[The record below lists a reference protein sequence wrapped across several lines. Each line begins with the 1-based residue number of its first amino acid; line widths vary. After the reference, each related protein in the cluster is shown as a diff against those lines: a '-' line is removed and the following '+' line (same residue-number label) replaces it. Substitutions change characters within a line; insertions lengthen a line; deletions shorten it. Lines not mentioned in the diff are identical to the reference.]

1 VTSNA
6 SHSGPF
12 TMAFRLLL
20 IELGTYPA
28 PGAFYEGTLAR
39 YAGLQ
44 TVLVLL
50 APSFDGSD
58 QSYKALAQ
66 ATGLVPYDL
75 RNRVKAG
82 SWGLIRGVGDAGQ
95 AQELAS
101 KLMALGFPVVLVER
115 QVAHDKDRRSVPVQ
129 GILLGERDFTLRL
142 RDREMKVPYGA
153 LTCIVEGEVQPGRA
167 AQGSR
172 QTPSGTSSGS
182 LRAVVPT
189 LAEVQSFR
197 EAHAA
202 NQVGYL
208 AADLHFATVLWVA
221 RIDSRIFDFGPNRTG
236 NVATDLAN
244 LTNVLGTKCGV
255 RVDRSVRTSS
265 LASFADQPAPMRA
278 QSWPPPSHR
287 TKTDAGDNRFDT
299 YSRLVGEAERVARRT
314 A

>member
-1 VTSNA
+1 MVK
-6 SHSGPF
+6 
-12 TMAFRLLL
+12 
-20 IELGTYPA
+20 
-28 PGAFYEGTLAR
+28 
-39 YAGLQ
+39 
-44 TVLVLL
+44 VLVLL

-58 QSYKALAQ
+58 QGYKVLAQ

-75 RNRVKAG
+75 RSRVKAG
-82 SWGLIRGVGDAGQ
+82 SWGVLRGVGDAGQ

-101 KLMALGFPVVLVER
+101 KLIALGFPVVLVER
-115 QVAHDKDRRSVPVQ
+115 QVAHDKERRAVPVQ
-129 GILLGERDFTLRL
+129 GITLGGSDFTLL
-142 RDREMKVPYGA
+142 LKDRQMTIPYGA

-172 QTPSGTSSGS
+172 QTPSGTSSGA

-197 EAHAA
+197 DTHAA
-202 NQVGYL
+202 SQVGYL

-221 RIDSRIFDFGPNRTG
+221 RIDARIFDFGAERTG
-236 NVATDLAN
+236 NVAVDLAN
-244 LTNVLGTKCGV
+244 LTNVLATKCGV
-255 RVDRSVRTSS
+255 RVDRGVRTSS

-278 QSWPPPSHR
+278 QSWPPPSAR
-287 TKTDAGDNRFDT
+287 TKANAADNRFDT